1 MSGTDPFEEMERL
14 FEQFSEFGGAGRDI
28 EVDVLEEDD
37 AYVVVADL
45 PGYDTDDIDVQ
56 LSDDRHLQVSA
67 DRDEDELL
75 EEGDVVRRERRHTH
89 VSRTVSLPGAVDGT
103 DTEASYENGVLTVR
117 MGKED
122 ATDEGTDIPVS

>member
-14 FEQFSEFGGAGRDI
+14 FEQFSDFGGASSDI
-28 EVDVLEEDD
+28 EVDVLDDDD

-67 DRDEDELL
+67 DRDEEEIL

-89 VSRTVSLPGAVDGT
+89 VSRTVPLPGAVEGT

-117 MGKED
+117 LGKQA
-122 ATDEGTDIPVS
+122 ATDEGTDIPVN